1 MKRNLLSFII
11 FSDFGI
17 FSKPDITETKLTY
30 DLIPKPSVLGI
41 LGALIGL
48 EGYRKKKENPEFI
61 AKLSG
66 IRIGVTPLK
75 LKKGSI
81 PPYKKSDFEN
91 NYLPFRKE
99 FIQFNNYHGYGS
111 YEPGGNLIVNEQ
123 ILINPAYRIYLEKG
137 TVQDS
142 IFAQLKKN
150 LQENRA
156 HFMPYMGKNEFPL
169 NIIYEGEYEY
179 REITDKI
186 ETKFKTI
193 VFNDILAKDE
203 IDLVVDANLDFFFY
217 QNYPIGLKDNQY
229 IFKTVVF
236 SNSEF
241 LVKKTVNDE
250 YILVSDEN
258 GETIFLF

>member
-11 FSDFGI
+11 FSDFGT

-30 DLIPKPSVLGI
+30 DIIPKPSVLGI

-48 EGYRKKKENPEFI
+48 EGYREKKQNPEFI
-61 AKLSG
+61 DKLSG
-66 IRIGVTPLK
+66 IRIGITPLK
-75 LKKGSI
+75 LKKGSKA
-81 PPYKKSDFEN
+81 PYKDSDFEN
-91 NYLPFRKE
+91 SYSPLRKE
-99 FIQFNNYHGYGS
+99 FIQFINFHGYGS
-111 YEPGGNLIVNEQ
+111 YETGGNLIVNEQ
-123 ILINPAYRIYLEKG
+123 ILIKPAYRIYLEKG
-137 TVQDS
+137 TAQDN

-169 NIIYEGEYEY
+169 SIIYEGEYEY
-179 REITDKI
+179 KEITS
-186 ETKFKTI
+186 ETETRFKTI
-193 VFNDILAKDE
+193 VFNDIVAKDE
-203 IDLVVDANLDFFFY
+203 TDLIVNADIDFFFY
-217 QNYPIGLKDNQY
+217 QNYPIGFRENQY
-229 IFKTVVF
+229 VFKTVVF

-241 LVKKTVNDE
+241 LVKETITHE